1 MQFIDEVTI
10 YVKAGDGGNGSTAM
24 RREDGVPRGGPSGGD
39 GGVGGSVILLASTS
53 LSTLLDF
60 KYKRHYRA
68 ERGEDGRNKDQYGAG
83 GPDMVLR
90 VPVGTVVYDEGTN
103 EKLADLDTDG
113 VHFVVAQGG
122 NGGRGNIHFK
132 NPWNQAPRTA
142 EAGGIG
148 VERTLRLELKLMA
161 DVGLLGYPNV
171 GKSTFISAVSRA
183 RPKVADY
190 PFTTLAPSLGVVRIS
205 DDRTFVVA
213 DIPGLIEGAADGAG
227 LGLQFLRHVERCRVL
242 LHIVEDTYTT
252 GPERAPL
259 QDFDIINRELKKYA
273 PELAKKPQVV
283 VLNKCD
289 AITAKQITEH
299 VAAFKKKNISL
310 LQMSAATGDGVPAI
324 LEAIWKLIGNPEDP
338 MFAAP
343 TAAPVKAAK
352 AAKPTKSK
360 PAAAKAAKPAKAAT
374 KPAASKSTVV
384 KAATIKAAK
393 AAAAKA
399 AKAAAA
405 KRAVGK
411 KAKAAAAAVGA
422 RGRKAKPGSP
432 TKPRAAKR
440 ADRKKREIERAK
452 PKSRRAIK
460 AAKDAKVAR
469 SAADRSA

>member
-1 MQFIDEVTI
+1 
-10 YVKAGDGGNGSTAM
+10 M

-39 GGVGGSVILLASTS
+39 GGTGGSVIFLASTS

-68 ERGEDGRNKDQYGAG
+68 ASGEDGRNKDQYGAG
-83 GPDMVLR
+83 GPDLVLR
-90 VPVGTVVYDEGTN
+90 VPIGTVVYDEGTN
-103 EKLADLDTDG
+103 EKLADLDQDG

-142 EAGGIG
+142 EAGGTGI
-148 VERTLRLELKLMA
+148 ERTLRLELKLMA
-161 DVGLLGYPNV
+161 DAGLLGYPNV
-171 GKSTFISAVSRA
+171 GKSTFISTVSRA
-183 RPKVADY
+183 RPKIADY

-242 LHIVEDTYTT
+242 LHIIEDTYTT
-252 GPERAPL
+252 GPDRAPAV
-259 QDFDIINRELKKYA
+259 DFDIINRELKKYA
-273 PELAKKPQVV
+273 PELAKKPQIV

-289 AITAKQITEH
+289 AITPKQIAEH
-299 VAAFKKKNISL
+299 VAAFKKRKIVL
-310 LQMSAATGDGVPAI
+310 MQMSAATGDGVPAV
-324 LEAIWKLIGNPEDP
+324 LEAIWKLLGNPEDP

-343 TAAPVKAAK
+343 SIAAPAVAAVAAPAKSAASKATAKAAK
-352 AAKPTKSK
+352 AKT
-360 PAAAKAAKPAKAAT
+360 AAAKIA
-374 KPAASKSTVV
+374 
-384 KAATIKAAK
+384 AAK

-399 AKAAAA
+399 AKVAKVAA
-405 KRAVGK
+405 
-411 KAKAAAAAVGA
+411 AKAAAKKAGVKKLAKVGAKIATA

-440 ADRKKREIERAK
+440 ADRKFREGERAK

-460 AAKDAKVAR
+460 AAKDAK
-469 SAADRSA
+469 AAKDVKAPRRTKA